1 MIEFLGLSPI
11 LEDHIRGRHGKH
23 AFSRSTFQISFE
35 DTFVSH
41 SEGLTEQF
49 GMNLK
54 GHRSAG

>member
-11 LEDHIRGRHGKH
+11 LENHIRGCQGKH

-35 DTFVSH
+35 ETFVSH
-41 SEGLTEQF
+41 PEGLTEQF

-54 GHRSAG
+54 GPRSAG